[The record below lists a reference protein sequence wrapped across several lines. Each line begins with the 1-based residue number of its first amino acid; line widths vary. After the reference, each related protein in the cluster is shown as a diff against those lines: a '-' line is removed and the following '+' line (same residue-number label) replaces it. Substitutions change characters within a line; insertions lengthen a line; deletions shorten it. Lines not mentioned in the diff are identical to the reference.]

1 MTVRQRRERTKSK
14 NFKRQMRGQYTYGN
28 VVRKTNP
35 ETQRRSNLR
44 TVEGGQIRKNNE
56 KKSTVTA
63 GYVCFLTVMM
73 CVAGYFCMNYL
84 DLTSSITNDLS
95 HIAQLEVEYNSI
107 KAENDDYE
115 NRING
120 AVDLE
125 NIKKI
130 AMQDLGMQYA
140 DESQIVKYESDD
152 TDYVRQY
159 ISLE

>member
-1 MTVRQRRERTKSK
+1 MTVRERRERTKSR
-14 NFKRQMRGQYTYGN
+14 NQKRQMRGQYTYGN
-28 VVRKTNP
+28 VVTKTNP
-35 ETQRRSNLR
+35 STHRRNNFR
-44 TVEGGQIRKNNE
+44 TVEGGQIKRNNE

-63 GYVCFLTVMM
+63 GYVLFLTVMM
-73 CVAGYFCMNYL
+73 CVAGYFCMSYL
-84 DLTSSITNDLS
+84 DLTSSITNDLGK
-95 HIAQLEVEYNSI
+95 IAKLEAEYNSI

-130 AMQDLGMQYA
+130 AMNDLSMQYA